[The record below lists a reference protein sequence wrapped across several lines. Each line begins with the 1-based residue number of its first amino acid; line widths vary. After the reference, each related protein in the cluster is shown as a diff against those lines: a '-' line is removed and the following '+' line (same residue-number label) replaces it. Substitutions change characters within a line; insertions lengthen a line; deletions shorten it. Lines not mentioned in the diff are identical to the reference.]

1 MLSGGEQQRVAVARA
16 MSMDTK
22 LLLADEPTGNLDTE
36 NSRRIIDLLLNL
48 AHEDGYCVIVVTH
61 DLDIAARAD
70 LVYRMRD
77 GQIQGGLEDAGY
89 RKRA

>member
-1 MLSGGEQQRVAVARA
+1 
-16 MSMDTK
+16 
-22 LLLADEPTGNLDTE
+22 LDTE
-36 NSRRIIDLLLNL
+36 NSRRIIDLLLKL

-70 LVYRMRD
+70 QVFRMRD
-77 GQIQGGLEDAGY
+77 GKLQGGLEDAGY